1 MHFEPTGHAL
11 GKNESGY
18 FYLKGETSRS
28 EKDKK
33 SVDKEYHQDVK
44 KGFGGQSSSFDG
56 LLPPYVQRKSLLVRR
71 SFYELRLEHFSD
83 SSPLLLH
90 RRREPRRDAL
100 AGFSSHWL
108 ATSKF
113 ASMFICWNQDDL
125 LENELPH
132 TSPIIPCTIVAG
144 RDSSSRITC
153 RGQERIVD
161 RT

>member
-18 FYLKGETSRS
+18 FYLKDETSRS
-28 EKDKK
+28 KKDKK
-33 SVDKEYHQDVK
+33 SVDKEYHQDIK

-56 LLPPYVQRKSLLVRR
+56 LLPPYVQRKSLRVCRA
-71 SFYELRLEHFSD
+71 FYELPLEHFSD
-83 SSPLLLH
+83 SSALLLH
-90 RRREPRRDAL
+90 CRREPRRGAL
-100 AGFSSHWL
+100 AGFQSHWL
-108 ATSKF
+108 AAGTF
-113 ASMFICWNQDDL
+113 VSMLSYWNEDDL

-132 TSPIIPCTIVAG
+132 TSPVILYTNLAG
-144 RDSSSRITC
+144 RDSSSRIAC